1 MKKTLLMTLSLCAL
15 LLSSQSAYANWWE
28 KGVEMYKEMQTTQTN
43 NTNTDS
49 SASSQFSVEELQK
62 AFRQALNIGAENV
75 ISQLGV
81 ENGFNLDPKAH
92 IKLPTSLQKV
102 HSLLDRFSY
111 GQLTDDLELKLN
123 QAAEEAT
130 PQAKQLFV
138 DAIKEMSFD
147 DVRKIY
153 QGADDSA
160 TQYLKSKTA
169 DKIRTQMGPIV
180 TAKLQEVGALQ
191 LYENVREQYMSYPL
205 VPNLNADLQSHVLDS
220 GIDSIFYYL
229 AEQEKA
235 IRENPEKQTTELLK
249 KVFQQ

>member
-1 MKKTLLMTLSLCAL
+1 MNRQLLMTAVFSAL
-15 LLSSQSAYANWWE
+15 ILTNQTAHANWWE
-28 KGVEMYKEMQTTQTN
+28 KGVEMYQEMQTTQKSS
-43 NTNTDS
+43 TDS
-49 SASSQFSVEELQK
+49 ETLSTSNFSVEELQK
-62 AFRQALNIGAENV
+62 ALRQALNIGAENV

-92 IKLPTSLQKV
+92 INLPSSLQNV
-102 HSLLDRFSY
+102 HNLLDRFGY
-111 GQLTDDLELKLN
+111 GQLTENLELKLN

-130 PQAKQLFV
+130 PQAKQLFLE
-138 DAIKEMSFD
+138 AIQEMTFD

-153 QGADDSA
+153 QGTDNSA
-160 TQYLKSKTA
+160 TLYLKNKTA

-191 LYENVREQYMSYPL
+191 LYDQVREKYQSYPL
-205 VPNLNADLQSHVLDS
+205 VPNISADLQQHVLDQ
-220 GIDSIFYYL
+220 GVDSIFYYL

-235 IRENPEKQTTELLK
+235 IRKNPQKQTTELLK